1 MGCCYE
7 NGIGV
12 EADETMATQWFEK
25 AAKQGNSMAQVLSV
39 GTRKNRSIIKHQ
51 QAMQQAAEQRVIEQ
65 QLDLELLEE
74 EQQEVILPE
83 I

>member
-1 MGCCYE
+1 MVSKAAEQGDDIAQINLGCCYE

-39 GTRKNRSIIKHQ
+39 GTRKKSQYYKNINKQCSK
-51 QAMQQAAEQRVIEQ
+51 
-65 QLDLELLEE
+65 LLNKE
-74 EQQEVILPE
+74 
-83 I
+83 